1 MSGDAIGRAIRDGE
15 SRMAK
20 AVQSLEEDLAG
31 VRTGRAS
38 PALVEKIHVEYYGSE
53 MPLNQMANVSVPE
66 ARVIAIQPWDRGAMP
81 AIEKAI
87 LKSDLGLTPNND
99 GQIIRITLPQLT
111 QDRRKELVKV
121 VHRRLE
127 EGRVA
132 IRNVRRDVLD
142 HFKQLRKENLATED
156 DVRGAEARLQKLTD
170 RYVADADK
178 VGQRKEAEILE
189 V

>member
-1 MSGDAIGRAIRDGE
+1 MLFRS
-15 SRMAK
+15 
-20 AVQSLEEDLAG
+20 
-31 VRTGRAS
+31 
-38 PALVEKIHVEYYGSE
+38 
-53 MPLNQMANVSVPE
+53 
-66 ARVIAIQPWDRGAMP
+66 
-81 AIEKAI
+81 
-87 LKSDLGLTPNND
+87 
-99 GQIIRITLPQLT
+99 
-111 QDRRKELVKV
+111 LVKV

-156 DVRGAEARLQKLTD
+156 DVRGGEARLQKLTD
-170 RYVADADK
+170 RYVSDADK

>member
-1 MSGDAIGRAIRDGE
+1 
-15 SRMAK
+15 MAK
-20 AVQSLEEDLAG
+20 AVESLEEDLAG

-132 IRNVRRDVLD
+132 IRNVRRDVVD
-142 HFKQLRKENLATED
+142 QFKQLRKENLATDD
-156 DVRGAEARLQKLTD
+156 DVRGGEARLQKLTD

>member
-1 MSGDAIGRAIRDGE
+1 
-15 SRMAK
+15 
-20 AVQSLEEDLAG
+20 
-31 VRTGRAS
+31 
-38 PALVEKIHVEYYGSE
+38 

-66 ARVIAIQPWDRGAMP
+66 ARVIAIQPWDRGAIS

-99 GQIIRITLPQLT
+99 GQTIRITLPQLT

-142 HFKQLRKENLATED
+142 QFKQLRRENLATED

-170 RYVADADK
+170 RYVADADR

>member
-1 MSGDAIGRAIRDGE
+1 MSGDGVGRAIRDGE
-15 SRMAK
+15 SRMGK
-20 AVQSLEEDLAG
+20 AVETLGTDLGA

-38 PALVEKIHVEYYGSE
+38 AGLVEKIHVDYYGSE

-66 ARVIAIQPWDRGAMP
+66 ARVLSIQPWDRGAIP

-87 LKSDLGLTPNND
+87 QKSDLGLMPSSD
-99 GQIIRITLPQLT
+99 GLVIRITLPQLT
-111 QDRRKELVKV
+111 QDRRKELVKI

-127 EGRVA
+127 EARVA

-142 HFKQLRKENLATED
+142 HFKQLRKENLATDD
-156 DVRGAEARLQKLTD
+156 DVRGGEGRLQKLTD
-170 RYVADADK
+170 RFVAEADK

>member
-1 MSGDAIGRAIRDGE
+1 
-15 SRMAK
+15 MAK
-20 AVQSLEEDLAG
+20 ALGSLEEDLAG
-31 VRTGRAS
+31 IRTGRAS
-38 PALVEKIHVEYYGSE
+38 PALVERIHVEYYGSE

-66 ARVIAIQPWDRGAMP
+66 ARVIAIQPWDRGAIS

-99 GQIIRITLPQLT
+99 GQTIRITLPQLT

-142 HFKQLRKENLATED
+142 QFKQLRRENLATED

-170 RYVADADK
+170 RYVADADR

>member
-1 MSGDAIGRAIRDGE
+1 MPRDGLGRALE
-15 SRMAK
+15 F
-20 AVQSLEEDLAG
+20 EEDLAG

-132 IRNVRRDVLD
+132 IRNVRRDVVD
-142 HFKQLRKENLATED
+142 QFKQLRKENLATDD
-156 DVRGAEARLQKLTD
+156 DVRGGEARLQKLTD